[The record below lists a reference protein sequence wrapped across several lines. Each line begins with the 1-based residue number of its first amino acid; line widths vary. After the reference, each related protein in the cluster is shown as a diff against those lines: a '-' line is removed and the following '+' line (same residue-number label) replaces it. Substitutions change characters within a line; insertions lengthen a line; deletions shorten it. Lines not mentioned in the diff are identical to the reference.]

1 MNTAFDVLVIG
12 GGVAGENAADLA
24 SRGGLRVGLVEHE
37 LVGGE
42 CSYWACVPSKML
54 LRPGQALEQIR
65 RVPGARE
72 AVNGDIDV
80 EQALKARDDIVGSWN
95 DQGQVEWLE
104 SVEVTLIRGHGR
116 LAGIRQVEVTGPEGE
131 VTGYEVGKAVAL
143 ATGSKASFP
152 PIEGLHEARI
162 WDSRTATSAK
172 HVPRRLLVVGG
183 GAVGCEMAQAW
194 KWLGA
199 EEVTVIERFGH
210 LLSQEEP
217 FAGAEVAA
225 AFSEMG
231 IVVHTSAEAKSV
243 DRKGVDGPVVARVKL
258 SDDSEIEIEADEVLV
273 ATGRRPNT
281 DDLGVETVGLEPGK
295 SVEVDEHLLAKEVGG
310 GWLYAVGD
318 VNGRALLTHSAKY
331 QGRIAGAH
339 IAGLA
344 TTAWGDTVAPPRV
357 AFTSPEVA
365 AVGLTEAAARQ
376 RGVDVRTVKYD
387 IGKLSAAVN
396 VGEGYSGTCQLVVD
410 VSSGTIVGATFVG
423 PRTGELIHAATVA
436 IVGKV
441 PLQTLWHAIP
451 SFPTLSEIWLRLLE
465 AYRDK
470 YEVQFS

>member
-1 MNTAFDVLVIG
+1 
-12 GGVAGENAADLA
+12 
-24 SRGGLRVGLVEHE
+24 
-37 LVGGE
+37 
-42 CSYWACVPSKML
+42 
-54 LRPGQALEQIR
+54 
-65 RVPGARE
+65 
-72 AVNGDIDV
+72 
-80 EQALKARDDIVGSWN
+80 
-95 DQGQVEWLE
+95 
-104 SVEVTLIRGHGR
+104 
-116 LAGIRQVEVTGPEGE
+116 
-131 VTGYEVGKAVAL
+131 
-143 ATGSKASFP
+143 
-152 PIEGLHEARI
+152 
-162 WDSRTATSAK
+162 
-172 HVPRRLLVVGG
+172 
-183 GAVGCEMAQAW
+183 
-194 KWLGA
+194 
-199 EEVTVIERFGH
+199 
-210 LLSQEEP
+210 
-217 FAGAEVAA
+217 
-225 AFSEMG
+225 
-231 IVVHTSAEAKSV
+231 
-243 DRKGVDGPVVARVKL
+243 VDGPVVARVKL

-365 AVGLTEAAARQ
+365 AVGLTEAAARK
-376 RGVDVRTVKYD
+376 RGIDVRTVKYD

-410 VSSGTIVGATFVG
+410 ASSGTIVGATFVG